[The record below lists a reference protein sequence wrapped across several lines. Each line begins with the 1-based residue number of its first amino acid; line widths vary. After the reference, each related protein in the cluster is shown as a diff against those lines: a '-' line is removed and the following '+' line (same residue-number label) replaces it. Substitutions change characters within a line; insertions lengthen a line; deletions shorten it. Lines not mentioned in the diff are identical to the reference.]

1 MKKEV
6 NGLEVYN
13 KIMDAAL
20 KLPGAKVNREVF
32 LRKELKPYVREEMID
47 RAVDTS
53 VFEAGIY
60 EGILNKIAHSVLR
73 YHTWM
78 ASGASFLDGLPGGF
92 AILAMIPADV
102 AQFYYNAIILAQKLA
117 YIYGWPDLSG
127 DITNDDLKIE
137 IALFM
142 GVMMGNA
149 TAVTAVK
156 QLADALAKGISERLP
171 RVALTKYAIYNTI
184 KQVARWVGVEITK
197 DSFAK
202 GISKVVPIVGGFVSG
217 GLTLGM
223 MTTMGNRLIKHL
235 KANPFKPDVSKDTI
249 LV

>member
-20 KLPGAKVNREVF
+20 KLPRAKVNREVF
-32 LRKELKPYVREEMID
+32 LRKELKSYVREEMID
-47 RAVDTS
+47 RAVNTS

-102 AQFYYNAIILAQKLA
+102 AQFYDHVPN
-117 YIYGWPDLSG
+117 S
-127 DITNDDLKIE
+127 
-137 IALFM
+137 
-142 GVMMGNA
+142 
-149 TAVTAVK
+149 
-156 QLADALAKGISERLP
+156 
-171 RVALTKYAIYNTI
+171 
-184 KQVARWVGVEITK
+184 VEIRK
-197 DSFAK
+197 S
-202 GISKVVPIVGGFVSG
+202 
-217 GLTLGM
+217 
-223 MTTMGNRLIKHL
+223 
-235 KANPFKPDVSKDTI
+235 
-249 LV
+249 